1 MKALPLQQAKSQ
13 DTAKVPGWLRDPK
26 SRQADLERPHLDELP
41 RLVPPHEDRGDEEP
55 GYGHGV

>member
-1 MKALPLQQAKSQ
+1 MKTAPHQQAQSQ
-13 DTAKVPGWLRDPK
+13 GTTKMPGWLRDPN
-26 SRQADLERPHLDELP
+26 SRQADLERPHLDVPP